1 MPLPRPLPIVLVAT
15 ALAGL
20 LSGCIPILIGA
31 GATTGVAA
39 AEERGMGGSIDD
51 LKIRTAINQK
61 WFDRDV
67 EMYRK
72 VTLNIS
78 EGRVMLT
85 GVVPTEKNRNDAA
98 ELVGQVAGVRE
109 VYNEIVVRGD
119 DEPGG
124 NSANDLWIQQKMKTR
139 MLGDS
144 DIRNINFVVD
154 VSDAVVYV
162 LGIAQNDTEMERVI
176 AHARDINGVRRV
188 VNHIRLKN
196 DPRRTGG

>member
-1 MPLPRPLPIVLVAT
+1 MPLSRPLPIILAAT

-20 LSGCIPILIGA
+20 LSGCIPVLIGA

-51 LKIRTAINQK
+51 LKIRTEINHK
-61 WFDRDV
+61 WFERDV

-109 VYNEIVVRGD
+109 VMNEIVVRGD

-124 NSANDLWIQQKMKTR
+124 SSSSDVWIQQKLKTR
-139 MLGDS
+139 LLGDS
-144 DIRNINFVVD
+144 EIRNINYVVD
-154 VSDAVVYV
+154 VSDAVVYI
-162 LGIAQNDTEMERVI
+162 LGIAQNDTELERVI

-188 VNHIRLKN
+188 ISHIRLKN
-196 DPRRTGG
+196 DPRRAGG

>member
-1 MPLPRPLPIVLVAT
+1 VPLPRPLPIVLVAT
-15 ALAGL
+15 ALSGL
-20 LSGCIPILIGA
+20 LSGCIPMLIGA

-51 LKIRTAINQK
+51 LKIRTEVNQK

-98 ELVGQVAGVRE
+98 ELVWQVAGVRE

-124 NSANDLWIQQKMKTR
+124 NSANDLWIQQKMKAR
-139 MLGDS
+139 LLGDT
-144 DIRNINFVVD
+144 DIRNINYVVD
-154 VSDAVVYV
+154 VTDAVVYV